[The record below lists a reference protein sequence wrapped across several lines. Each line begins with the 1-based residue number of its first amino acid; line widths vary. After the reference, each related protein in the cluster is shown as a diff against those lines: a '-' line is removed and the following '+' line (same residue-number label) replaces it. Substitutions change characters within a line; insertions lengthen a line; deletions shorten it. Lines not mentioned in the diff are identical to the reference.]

1 MRAIGINR
9 IGDERVSDEEYIAKI
24 AECGFTGLFSGVF
37 AEERQLRLAELCAAY
52 GIKYEALHAPFGHMN
67 DIWLEGEG
75 GDEMLGELKHGVDH
89 CALAGAGILIVHL
102 SSGETPPSITDI
114 GRARFA
120 ELVEYAAGKNVRIAF
135 ENQRMLANIAWA
147 FEAFKTDSVGF
158 CWDCGHESCFTPGR
172 EYMPL
177 FGDRLIL
184 THIHDNYGIFNDDKH
199 MIPFDASMNF
209 ERVAEHIRNSG
220 FEGTV
225 MLELSSTKSPLY
237 ADMSVDEY
245 IQRAAKAARRLA
257 DMIDG
262 NV

>member
-1 MRAIGINR
+1 
-9 IGDERVSDEEYIAKI
+9 
-24 AECGFTGLFSGVF
+24 
-37 AEERQLRLAELCAAY
+37 
-52 GIKYEALHAPFGHMN
+52 
-67 DIWLEGEG
+67 
-75 GDEMLGELKHGVDH
+75 
-89 CALAGAGILIVHL
+89 
-102 SSGETPPSITDI
+102 
-114 GRARFA
+114 
-120 ELVEYAAGKNVRIAF
+120 
-135 ENQRMLANIAWA
+135 
-147 FEAFKTDSVGF
+147 
-158 CWDCGHESCFTPGR
+158 
-172 EYMPL
+172 MPL